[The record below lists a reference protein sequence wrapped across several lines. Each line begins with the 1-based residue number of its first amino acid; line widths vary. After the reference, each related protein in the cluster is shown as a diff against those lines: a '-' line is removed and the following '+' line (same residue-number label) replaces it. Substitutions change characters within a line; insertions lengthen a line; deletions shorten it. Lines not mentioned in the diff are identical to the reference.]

1 MVVCLEAESWR
12 RFVLVAKAQLRL
24 ASGSVNQATNFNR
37 VLEWH
42 WIYLTTAHALRIED
56 RSGTFKQ
63 WRNKR

>member
-1 MVVCLEAESWR
+1 M
-12 RFVLVAKAQLRL
+12 LVPKAQLRVD
-24 ASGSVNQATNFNR
+24 SGSVNQATNFNR